1 MIKKWFDKADQLSKR
16 LQNHVLSAQSEQVK
30 AQLRG
35 RWQDAPYIALDLETD
50 GLEPQQDAI
59 LAIGWVPLTPPRIK
73 LYEADYGVIKSD
85 HQLSQSAVIHQLS
98 ESDMRSGEP
107 LEKVLLRLAKRLH
120 GAVLVAHHVPF
131 DWVFLQRAFAMH
143 GIECRPLAFMDTLK
157 IERNRQTRQKS
168 WLQRGELTLG
178 ACRERYDLPDMRQH
192 HALSDAIACAELFLA
207 QAYQIV
213 GAQHTSLRELLR
225 YA

>member
-1 MIKKWFDKADQLSKR
+1 MKRTWFGKA
-16 LQNHVLSAQSEQVK
+16 EQAKVP
-30 AQLRG
+30 LRG
-35 RWQDAPYIALDLETD
+35 RWQDAPYLALDLETD

-59 LAIGWVPLTPPRIK
+59 LAIGWVPLVPPRIK
-73 LYEADYGVIKSD
+73 LNEADYGVAKSER
-85 HQLSQSAVIHQLS
+85 QLSQSAIIHQLS
-98 ESDMRSGEP
+98 ESDMRAGEP
-107 LEKVLLRLAKRLH
+107 LEKILNRLAKRLH
-120 GAVLVAHHVPF
+120 GAVLVAHHASF
-131 DWVFLQRAFAMH
+131 DWAFLQREFTKYE
-143 GIECRPLAFMDTLK
+143 IECRPLALMDTLK
-157 IERNRQTRQKS
+157 IERNRQARQKS

-213 GAQHTSLRELLR
+213 GGQQTSLRELLR